1 MITIVTRRQGG
12 TLIEATLLPAMC
24 SMIRSQ
30 FVDNTT
36 TCNEQ
41 HWSYP
46 TNSQGTDNAQRHWS
60 SLAAQLRDEVRRSGV
75 SCRIENWQ
83 NPDSAEYILGPDME
97 PPAVIL
103 DVGDCHMETEPF

>member
-30 FVDNTT
+30 FLPGLTT
-36 TCNEQ
+36 TEQ

-46 TNSQGTDNAQRHWS
+46 TSDHGLENAQRHWS
-60 SLAAQLRDEVRRSGV
+60 SLASQMRDEVRRSGV

>member
-30 FVDNTT
+30 FLPGLTT
-36 TCNEQ
+36 TEQ
-41 HWSYP
+41 QWSYP
-46 TNSQGTDNAQRHWS
+46 TSDHGLENAQRHWS
-60 SLAAQLRDEVRRSGV
+60 SLASQMRDEVRRAGV

-97 PPAVIL
+97 PPTVIV